1 MEIDATKATQLKRR
15 VGEWIYDAACTAH
28 DPRLWDVDNSHGWLE
43 AITICRS
50 CPVAQQCLDDAL
62 GDPTAD
68 GVYAGVVLEHGKP
81 MTRHKITR
89 RRNLSDS

>member
-1 MEIDATKATQLKRR
+1 MTTDAHEATQINRR
-15 VGEWIYDAACTAH
+15 RPAWLDDAACASH
-28 DPRLWDVDNSHGWLE
+28 DPRLWDVDNSPGWLE

-68 GVYAGVVLEHGKP
+68 GVYAGVVLDRGNP
-81 MTRHKITR
+81 MSRWKLTNRRHDVDR
-89 RRNLSDS
+89 